1 MSHCTQ
7 HMISIR
13 LGGVFEF
20 GTDMAEVRD
29 AVSAVIQRLG
39 LQSKLGGGDC
49 LSDELRGPKGTC
61 VVIAGVFNCW
71 DHQDASVFAAAL
83 SLTFATEVMV
93 MSHDLENDSV
103 QCNVFLGGK
112 PMLEMNENPIGR
124 MLRRI

>member
-1 MSHCTQ
+1 MSYCTQ

-20 GTDMAEVRD
+20 GTDMDDVRKTISGMVQMMD
-29 AVSAVIQRLG
+29 
-39 LQSKLGGGDC
+39 LQLKLGDACVSG
-49 LSDELRGPKGTC
+49 ELRGPKGTC
-61 VVIAGVFNCW
+61 VVIAGVFNYW